1 MFSARDY
8 KTAIAV
14 LRAHSCGELADG
26 FLGFQEQA
34 ERRERP
40 AKIRIGLLAMNLE
53 RANAIVR
60 TDPILH
66 GAVPLSVRS
75 SAHRGLVLDAIVVD
89 SDIWPLSERLLAE
102 YVPCLAGTDGSL
114 YMRLAS

>member
-1 MFSARDY
+1 MFSAQEY

-14 LRAHSCGELADG
+14 MRAHSCEEIAAG

-53 RANAIVR
+53 RAKTIIR

-66 GAVPLSVRS
+66 GAVPLSVRG
-75 SAHRGLVLDAIVVD
+75 HRGLVLDAIVVD

-114 YMRLAS
+114 YMRLAG